1 MAQEDTW
8 SVDYALR
15 KRREWAKVRP
25 PLVHAH
31 DSRIHFKLDEI
42 EADLKSLAEGI
53 IAVASALDASNDTLV
68 DARLKNLAVMTRRQE
83 IAADVAIL
91 REMLGVR

>member
-1 MAQEDTW
+1 M
-8 SVDYALR
+8 S
-15 KRREWAKVRP
+15 P
-25 PLVHAH
+25 HLVHAH

-42 EADLKSLAEGI
+42 ADDLKGLGEAILAVG
-53 IAVASALDASNDTLV
+53 AALDTSNDALV

>member
-1 MAQEDTW
+1 VTA
-8 SVDYALR
+8 
-15 KRREWAKVRP
+15 

-42 EADLKSLAEGI
+42 EDDLKSLAEGVTGVTI
-53 IAVASALDASNDTLV
+53 ALDAADAILA
-68 DARLKNLAVMTRRQE
+68 DARIQNLALMARRQE
-83 IAADVAIL
+83 IAADIAIL